1 MHRVPHRRRSP
12 RPLQALGV
20 IAVILYILIQ
30 FVVFQLSLSRLPGT
44 WTIGGRAYPDQSID
58 DAIAQVNVDVQQ
70 PVALHY
76 MTDTLTLDPGA
87 IDFTFDY
94 TETARLAREARAHSS
109 ALTDFM
115 RQLIFQP
122 PAPRDIPIVAGYAEE
137 KVRAQLIDIAGTH
150 DQLALPPTPVTP
162 TMALEPG
169 RAGYQLD
176 IVASMGAIDVALKSL
191 TQRTA
196 DLAVEQVPAPA
207 LDFDQLVVLI
217 QARLAAFSGSASV
230 FVKDLQ
236 TGQEIDLNPNIPYSG
251 LGVMKL
257 PIVLE
262 VFRKFDAPLGV
273 TTTQLISNALSTEL
287 SNLPANQL
295 LNLIGDGNTFAG
307 ATTLTASMHNLG
319 LRDTYMAQPY
329 DQPITVTHSIS
340 TPANSNPILNT
351 NASPSIQTT
360 PADIGLLLEMIDQ
373 CAHGGGTLLVV
384 YPDQFTPDECQQMID
399 LLQRNS
405 PTDVPSLLRGGVP
418 DLNMVAHRPGWNAD
432 TRSDAALFFTPGG
445 DYVIV
450 VFLNTPNQVMDWNT
464 VNPMMADISHAVY
477 NYFNPK

>member
-1 MHRVPHRRRSP
+1 MYRAPRRRRSL
-12 RPLQALGV
+12 RQLQVLGI
-20 IAVILYILIQ
+20 IAVVLYVLVQ
-30 FVVFQLSLSRLPGT
+30 FAVFQFSLSRLPGT

-94 TETARLAREARAHSS
+94 TETARLAREARAQSS

-122 PAPRDIPIVAGYAEE
+122 PAPRDIPIVAGYAQE
-137 KVRAQLIDIAGTH
+137 KVRAQLIDIAGSH
-150 DQLALPPTPVTP
+150 DQLARPPTPITP
-162 TMALEPG
+162 TMTLEPG
-169 RAGYQLD
+169 RPGYQLN
-176 IVASMGAIDVALKSL
+176 IVESMRGIDAALKSL
-191 TQRTA
+191 THRTA
-196 DLAVEQVPAPA
+196 DLAVEQVPAPPSN
-207 LDFDQLVVLI
+207 FDQLIVLI
-217 QARLAAFSGSASV
+217 QARLAAFSGTASI

-236 TGQEIDLNPNIPYSG
+236 TGQEIDLNPNIAYSG

-262 VFRKFDAPLGV
+262 VFRKFDTPLSV
-273 TTTQLISNALSTEL
+273 TATQLISNALSTEL

-307 ATTLTASMHNLG
+307 ADTLTASMRNLG

-340 TPANSNPILNT
+340 TPANSNLIVNT

-373 CAHGGGTLLVV
+373 CAHGGGALLVI
-384 YPDQFTPDECQQMID
+384 YPDQFTPDECQQLID

-418 DLNMVAHRPGWNAD
+418 DLSMVAHRPGWNAD

-445 DYVIV
+445 DYVVV
-450 VFLNTPNQVMDWNT
+450 VFLNTPHQAMDWNE
-464 VNPMMADISHAVY
+464 VNPQMADISRAVY